1 MSKALTDEQLVKAF
15 TAGDEQSFEVL
26 CHRYDRLIKSLS
38 RTFVLLNGSEEDLW
52 QEGFLGLLSA
62 CRAYDSSK
70 TNASSFTTY
79 AYSCIKNKM
88 LMAVKSQTTDKQKA
102 LSNYVPIDDNF
113 QLSGVFLSPE
123 EAVIDNEYIAELKSK
138 ILSKLSSFEKKV
150 FELYLEGYNYLEI
163 AEKLDKSAKS
173 IDNALHRIKEKSK
186 Q

>member
-1 MSKALTDEQLVKAF
+1 MSQLFTDEQLVRQF
-15 TAGDEQSFEVL
+15 MAGDEQSFEVL

-62 CRAYDSSK
+62 CRTYDSSK
-70 TNASSFTTY
+70 ENASSFMTY

-102 LSNYVPIDDNF
+102 LSNYVSIDHNF
-113 QLSGVFLSPE
+113 QLGEHIISPE
-123 EAVIDNEYIAELKSK
+123 EVVIDNEQINELKGK

-163 AEKLDKSAKS
+163 AGKLDKSAKS